1 MRYLYKLAIDNIK
14 KRFKLLDLMVTWHYK
29 DSVVK
34 LFVQWT
40 GTGYMTWSTETECVH
55 QLLMGP

>member
-1 MRYLYKLAIDNIK
+1 
-14 KRFKLLDLMVTWHYK
+14 MVTWHYK

-34 LFVQWT
+34 SFVQWT
-40 GTGYMTWSTETECVH
+40 GTGYMAWSTETECVH